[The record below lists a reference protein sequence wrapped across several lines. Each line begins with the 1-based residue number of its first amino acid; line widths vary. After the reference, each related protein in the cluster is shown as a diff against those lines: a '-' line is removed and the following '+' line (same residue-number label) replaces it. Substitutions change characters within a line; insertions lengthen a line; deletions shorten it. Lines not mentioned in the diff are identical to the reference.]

1 MVITTFL
8 LIIPIIILILG
19 AFLVFAINI
28 GLWGIKWEILGGWL
42 SAMLITIKTPAAF
55 IEFLWWLWACNK
67 NNDPCDCSYFD
78 AFAYWKYHYLVFWRS
93 ANLVKAP
100 PRLEINFSSI
110 NRGISV
116 AIYDVV
122 AAVVDVDTLVLVV
135 TVGIEKLEVNVPL
148 PTAVDT
154 GSDLDV
160 KTTETETIGRKS
172 NASLLLFYF
181 PDMNS

>member
-8 LIIPIIILILG
+8 LIILIIIPILG
-19 AFLVFAINI
+19 AFLWSV
-28 GLWGIKWEILGGWL
+28 
-42 SAMLITIKTPAAF
+42 
-55 IEFLWWLWACNK
+55 
-67 NNDPCDCSYFD
+67 NDPCACSYFD
-78 AFAYWKYHYLVFWRS
+78 VFAYWKYHYLVLWRS

-100 PRLEINFSSI
+100 PRLAINFSSF

-160 KTTETETIGRKS
+160 ITTETETIGGKS